1 MISALDDFFFL
12 WINFHII
19 NVHNRDIGNT
29 LKVYQLTDETRA
41 IFSIVFIEFVSQWS
55 LSVSNQIAPLP
66 PPPNPTLTT

>member
-1 MISALDDFFFL
+1 MISALDEFFFL

-41 IFSIVFIEFVSQWS
+41 IFSTVFTEFVSQGS
-55 LSVSNQIAPLP
+55 LSFSEQLHSYPLP
-66 PPPNPTLTT
+66 LTQH